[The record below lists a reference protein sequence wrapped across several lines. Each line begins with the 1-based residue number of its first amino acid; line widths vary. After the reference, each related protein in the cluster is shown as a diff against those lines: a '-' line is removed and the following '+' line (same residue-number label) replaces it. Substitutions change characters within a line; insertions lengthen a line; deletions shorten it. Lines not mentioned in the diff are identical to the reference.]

1 MYILKVIKPHTPL
14 IRFRKGAPIL
24 ELSQDMAQA
33 AELANKDIKEEPIES
48 SVPIN
53 AGKWKSVP
61 VLHEWWDTPVRFK
74 RREVDELE
82 CDIINVSFLGLLN
95 LYFSVSI

>member
-1 MYILKVIKPHTPL
+1 MKVIKPHTPL
-14 IRFRKGAPIL
+14 IRFRKGVSTPIL
-24 ELSQDMAQA
+24 TQDITQA
-33 AELANKDIKEEPIES
+33 AQLASKEVKAEPIES
-48 SVPIN
+48 SVPIS

-82 CDIINVSFLGLLN
+82 CDIINVSLFNYLL
-95 LYFSVSI
+95 L